1 MDKKALT
8 FIGSAVLTTLISG
21 ASYAGKGSYFTDY
34 ARVLRAEPIY
44 KYVTVQKPERRCE
57 IVRSGHGNNRN
68 NNRPHNR
75 QHNGQRHRSHR
86 NNGHRNN
93 GHLNTQSARSRAVN
107 HSNTN
112 SAVFIGGVIGGA
124 IGHHVTRNINGRGNV
139 GATLAGAAIGST
151 LAHTAARNQ
160 ISTQPH
166 NQNRGHMGL
175 SHNRGH
181 NGRDNRILRRNH
193 HRPDNYERCRTI
205 NVSYEER
212 RHDGYNVTYRYH
224 GHTFNTRTAQDPG
237 DRIAVRVQIKPH

>member
-8 FIGSAVLTTLISG
+8 LIGSAVLTTLVSG
-21 ASYAGKGSYFTDY
+21 NSHAGKGNYFTDY

-57 IVRSGHGNNRN
+57 IVRTGHGNRHN
-68 NNRPHNR
+68 NNRR
-75 QHNGQRHRSHR
+75 QNGHRQNSHR
-86 NNGHRNN
+86 NNGLRNN
-93 GHLNTQSARSRAVN
+93 GHAGHGNLQNGHSRAIN
-107 HSNTN
+107 HSNTG

-124 IGHHVTRNINGRGNV
+124 IGHHVTRNINGSGNV

-160 ISTQPH
+160 ISPQRH
-166 NQNRGHMGL
+166 NQNRGHTTS
-175 SHNRGH
+175 SHDRGH
-181 NGRDNRILRRNH
+181 NGHGNRGHGRNH
-193 HRPDNYERCRTI
+193 QRNNSYERCQTV

-212 RHDGYNVTYRYH
+212 RRDGYNVTYRYH
-224 GHTFNTRTAQDPG
+224 GHIFNTRTTQDPG